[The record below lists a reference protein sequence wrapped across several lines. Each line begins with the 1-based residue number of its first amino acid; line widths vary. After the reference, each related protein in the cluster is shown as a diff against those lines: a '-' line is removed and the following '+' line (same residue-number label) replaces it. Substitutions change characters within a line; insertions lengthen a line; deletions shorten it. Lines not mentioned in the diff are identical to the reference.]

1 MSVVAIIQ
9 ARMGSSRLPGKVLKP
24 ILGQAL
30 IARIHERVSAASLV
44 DHTMIAATIDSRD
57 EELEMWCASQEIS
70 IYRGP
75 VDDIIGRFYEASQL
89 FNTSAVIR
97 LWGDCPFLD
106 PAIIDQAVNIFI
118 EQKLDY
124 LNTFAPQ
131 RTFPAGLDFEI
142 YHIDTLRFYYEQIKD
157 PYYREFPFEYF
168 RKNPERFKIF
178 NLTYPKNLSHINL
191 TVDYQ
196 EDFELASRIYGFYY
210 PKNHLFNLQQV
221 LDYLDLNPEAIL
233 SAESKQRNIEFKQK
247 QKEWEGLL

>member
-1 MSVVAIIQ
+1 
-9 ARMGSSRLPGKVLKP
+9 MGSSRLPGKVLKP
-24 ILGQAL
+24 ILGEAL
-30 IARIHERVSAASLV
+30 IARIHERVSAARLI
-44 DHTMIAATIDSRD
+44 DHTMIAATVDARD
-57 EELEMWCASQEIS
+57 EELEMWCNNRGIK

-75 VDDIIGRFYEASQL
+75 VDDIIGRFYEASLL
-89 FNTSAVIR
+89 FKTSVVIR

-106 PAIIDQAVNIFI
+106 PSIIDQALGVFF
-118 EQKLDY
+118 EKKLDY

-142 YHIDTLRFYYEQIKD
+142 YHIDTLRFFYEQIDD

-168 RKNPERFKIF
+168 RKNPDKFKID

-196 EDFELASRIYGFYY
+196 EDLELASRIYEYYY
-210 PKNHLFNLQQV
+210 PKDHLFNLQNV
-221 LDYLDLNPEAIL
+221 LDYLDLNPDAIL